1 MEFRETNEFY
11 KSESE
16 FSQKLSVTVQTVDMR
31 QYNEKLDSETKNRIQ
46 KSEKLADS
54 NLQNNKQ
61 EIKSEQ
67 LDPERISFHK
77 SNLNYLF
84 PVPFISCISNITY
97 ASKYGDT
104 ISLYAQITEQTKT
117 YISNLIEQK
126 NEDFKPSYFEELNT
140 KEFDL
145 SIHVSVTILS
155 DGKQDFS
162 INETNYKWF
171 ISYRE
176 NEDNILISYR
186 SNEIL
191 FTKEEIKDNIFS
203 GKVCSYCQCE
213 TKVVTNN
220 GIYGPT
226 FIQCTMNP
234 DHYVGTYQSGIA
246 LGRLADRYLRQKI
259 TAADSIFNSLLE
271 NKIFKSREDA
281 YAWLSNV
288 IKLPLKETDF
298 WLFNEEQCDIAIR
311 IITRYKRRKKLI
323 QSFFNF
329 FKKE

>member
-1 MEFRETNEFY
+1 MEFRETNEFD
-11 KSESE
+11 KKDSTS
-16 FSQKLSVTVQTVDMR
+16 SPKISVNVQTVDMR
-31 QYNEKLDSETKNRIQ
+31 QSNEKSNSEAKNTIQ

-54 NLQNNKQ
+54 NLKNNKQ
-61 EIKSEQ
+61 EIKSEK
-67 LDPERISFHK
+67 LKPERISFQK

-84 PVPFISCISNITY
+84 PVPFISCISNIKH
-97 ASKYGDT
+97 AVKYEDT
-104 ISLYAQITEQTKT
+104 ISFDAQITEQTKT
-117 YISNLIEQK
+117 YLSNLIEQK
-126 NEDFKPSYFEELNT
+126 NEDFKPSYFEEVIT

-155 DGKQDFS
+155 DGKRDFS
-162 INETNYKWF
+162 ISDTNYKWF

-176 NEDNILISYR
+176 SEDNIFITYR

-220 GIYGPT
+220 GIYGPK
-226 FIQCTMNP
+226 FIQCSMNP
-234 DHYVGTYQSGIA
+234 DHYVATYQSGIA
-246 LGRLADRYLRQKI
+246 LGRLADRSLRQKI
-259 TAADSIFNSLLE
+259 TSAHSIFNSLLE

-288 IKLPLKETDF
+288 MKLPEKETDF
-298 WLFNEEQCDIAIR
+298 WFFNEEQCDNAIR

>member
-1 MEFRETNEFY
+1 MDFRETNEFNRNENT
-11 KSESE
+11 S
-16 FSQKLSVTVQTVDMR
+16 SQKLSVSVRTLDLR
-31 QYNEKLDSETKNRIQ
+31 QSDSETKNTIQ
-46 KSEKLADS
+46 NSEKLADS

-97 ASKYGDT
+97 AHKYQDS

-117 YISNLIEQK
+117 YISNLVEQK
-126 NEDFKPSYFEELNT
+126 NDDLKPSYIEEVNT

-145 SIHVSVTILS
+145 SINVSITILKN
-155 DGKQDFS
+155 GKRSFD

-171 ISYRE
+171 ISYVE
-176 NEDNILISYR
+176 NEGNIFISYR
-186 SNEIL
+186 SEDIL
-191 FTKEEIKDNIFS
+191 FTKEEIKENIFS

-226 FIQCTMNP
+226 FIQCSMNP

-246 LGRLADRYLRQKI
+246 LGRLADRSLRQKI
-259 TAADSIFNSLLE
+259 TAAHSIFNSLLE
-271 NKIFKSREDA
+271 NKIFKSHEDA

-288 IKLPLKETDF
+288 MKLSEKETDF
-298 WLFNEEQCDIAIR
+298 WLFNEEQSDNAIR

>member
-1 MEFRETNEFY
+1 MDFRETNEFDN
-11 KSESE
+11 KDSTS
-16 FSQKLSVTVQTVDMR
+16 SPKISVNVQTVDMR
-31 QYNEKLDSETKNRIQ
+31 QSNEKSNSETKIRIQ

-97 ASKYGDT
+97 ASKHGDA
-104 ISLYAQITEQTKT
+104 ISLYAQITEQTK
-117 YISNLIEQK
+117 IFLSNLIEQK
-126 NEDFKPSYFEELNT
+126 NEDFKPSYFEEINT

-155 DGKQDFS
+155 DGKRDFS
-162 INETNYKWF
+162 INDTNYKWF

-176 NEDNILISYR
+176 SEDNIFITYR

-191 FTKEEIKDNIFS
+191 FTKQEIKDNIFS

-226 FIQCTMNP
+226 FIQCTINP

-246 LGRLADRYLRQKI
+246 LGRLADRSLRIKI
-259 TAADSIFNSLLE
+259 TVAHSIFNSLLE

-288 IKLPLKETDF
+288 MKLPEKETDF
-298 WLFNEEQCDIAIR
+298 WLFNEEQCDNAIR

>member
-1 MEFRETNEFY
+1 
-11 KSESE
+11 
-16 FSQKLSVTVQTVDMR
+16 
-31 QYNEKLDSETKNRIQ
+31 
-46 KSEKLADS
+46 
-54 NLQNNKQ
+54 
-61 EIKSEQ
+61 
-67 LDPERISFHK
+67 
-77 SNLNYLF
+77 
-84 PVPFISCISNITY
+84 VPFISCISNITY
-97 ASKYGDT
+97 AHKYQDY

-117 YISNLIEQK
+117 YISNLVEQK
-126 NEDFKPSYFEELNT
+126 NDDLKPSYIEEVNT

-145 SIHVSVTILS
+145 SINVSITILKN
-155 DGKQDFS
+155 GKRSFD

-171 ISYRE
+171 ISYVE
-176 NEDNILISYR
+176 NEGNIFISYR
-186 SNEIL
+186 SEDIL
-191 FTKEEIKDNIFS
+191 FTKEEIKENIFS

-226 FIQCTMNP
+226 FIQCSMNP

-246 LGRLADRYLRQKI
+246 LGRLADRSLRQKI
-259 TAADSIFNSLLE
+259 TVAHSIFNSLLE
-271 NKIFKSREDA
+271 KKIFKSHEDA

-288 IKLPLKETDF
+288 MKLSEKETDF
-298 WLFNEEQCDIAIR
+298 WLFNEEQSDNAIR

>member
-1 MEFRETNEFY
+1 MDFRETNEF
-11 KSESE
+11 KRNENTS
-16 FSQKLSVTVQTVDMR
+16 SQKISVSVRTLDLR
-31 QYNEKLDSETKNRIQ
+31 QSDSETKNTIQ
-46 KSEKLADS
+46 NSEKLANS

-67 LDPERISFHK
+67 LDPKRISFHK

-97 ASKYGDT
+97 AHKYQDY

-117 YISNLIEQK
+117 YISNLVEQK
-126 NEDFKPSYFEELNT
+126 NDDLKPSYIEEVNT

-145 SIHVSVTILS
+145 SINVSITILKN
-155 DGKQDFS
+155 GKRSFD

-171 ISYRE
+171 ISYVE
-176 NEDNILISYR
+176 NEGNIFLSYR
-186 SNEIL
+186 SEDIL
-191 FTKEEIKDNIFS
+191 FTKEEIKENIFS

-220 GIYGPT
+220 GIYSPT
-226 FIQCTMNP
+226 FIQCSMNP

-246 LGRLADRYLRQKI
+246 LGRLADRSLRQKI
-259 TAADSIFNSLLE
+259 TAAHSIFNSLLE
-271 NKIFKSREDA
+271 NKIFKSHEDA

-288 IKLPLKETDF
+288 MKLSEKETDF
-298 WLFNEEQCDIAIR
+298 WLFNEEQSDNAIR

>member
-1 MEFRETNEFY
+1 MDFRETNEFNRNENT
-11 KSESE
+11 S
-16 FSQKLSVTVQTVDMR
+16 SQKLSVSVRTLYLR
-31 QYNEKLDSETKNRIQ
+31 QSDSETKNTIQ
-46 KSEKLADS
+46 NSEKLADS

-97 ASKYGDT
+97 AHKYQDSIT
-104 ISLYAQITEQTKT
+104 LYAQITEQTKT
-117 YISNLIEQK
+117 YISNLVKQK
-126 NEDFKPSYFEELNT
+126 NDDLKPSYIEEVNT

-145 SIHVSVTILS
+145 SINVSITILKN
-155 DGKQDFS
+155 GKRSFD

-171 ISYRE
+171 ISYVE
-176 NEDNILISYR
+176 NEGNIFISYR
-186 SNEIL
+186 SEDIL
-191 FTKEEIKDNIFS
+191 FTKEEIKENISS

-226 FIQCTMNP
+226 FIQCSMNP

-246 LGRLADRYLRQKI
+246 LGRLADRSLRQKI
-259 TAADSIFNSLLE
+259 TAAHSIFNSLLE
-271 NKIFKSREDA
+271 NKIFKSHEDA

-288 IKLPLKETDF
+288 MKLSEKETDF
-298 WLFNEEQCDIAIR
+298 WLFNEEQSDNAIR